1 MQPEVFAIVGTL
13 SGAIVVGVINY
24 FSNRSVKN
32 HEWRLALARD
42 QISMRQKLYSELL
55 AEAQRLVI
63 QAREEKA
70 SSLAD
75 LNLVNV
81 KFAEICL
88 VASEEVIEEARK
100 LKDYAITSYGVPPAK
115 EAANF
120 FTLKEAFIAAAR
132 KDMAKVLSDA

>member
-70 SSLAD
+70 SSLSD
-75 LNLVNV
+75 LNHGGYIPRRLRRSSHLATSGSCDA
-81 KFAEICL
+81 K
-88 VASEEVIEEARK
+88 RK
-100 LKDYAITSYGVPPAK
+100 IPRPLGRGSL
-115 EAANF
+115 F
-120 FTLKEAFIAAAR
+120 
-132 KDMAKVLSDA
+132 